1 MAISPES
8 IEEVK
13 SVANVYDVI
22 SEYLN
27 LEKAGSSYKALCPF
41 HSEKTPSFYV
51 SPQKNI
57 WKCFGCGKSG
67 NAISFLIEYEG
78 ISYSQAIMKL
88 AEKYNIKLKFTGK
101 NKYLEHKSLYELLKK
116 VANFYQ
122 DQLKKSPKVRKYISD
137 RGILPSTIDK
147 FEIGYSPD
155 DDTFIKWVEKEGIN
169 KEELI
174 RAGVISSQDSKR
186 DKFTGRVI
194 FPIKDIQGR
203 IVGFGGRSIDG
214 KNPKYLNSPETD
226 IYKKSKILY
235 GLFDAKDFI
244 REEKE
249 VFLVEGYFDVISPFQ
264 IGVKNIVAT
273 LGTSLTLHHAKLL
286 KKFADKVYILFDSD
300 EAGKKAAIRAAKILL
315 HEGLDIYYHTLEDK
329 DPDELAK
336 KGYKAFKE
344 EISKSKNFLDF
355 LIERIKLN
363 QNPKNRKKLIDIFL
377 DIISYSKDKVLI
389 GEYIN
394 QLSNTTGIDKVFL
407 EVKPK
412 KIEEGQ
418 YEDDSIIN
426 IDSFNFN
433 EKIII
438 KSLIKNKDY
447 TLQILNQYD
456 KIIGSE
462 YFNYLIEYIKENKIE
477 YENIKGL
484 DNIPSDEKSLKE
496 AIEKLVIEK
505 KKEEVKMVSLIPQ
518 ENSEKSLKK
527 IWEEIKALKQLDPK
541 FNNL

>member
-22 SEYLN
+22 SEYIN

-78 ISYSQAIMKL
+78 ISYSQAIIKL

-101 NKYLEHKSLYELLKK
+101 NKYQEYKTLYELLKK
-116 VANFYQ
+116 VSNFYKE
-122 DQLKKSPKVRKYISD
+122 QLKKNPKVRKYISD

-155 DDTFIKWVEKEGIN
+155 DDTFIKWIEKEGIN

-174 RAGVISSQDSKR
+174 KAGVISSVNSKK
-186 DKFTGRVI
+186 DKFTGRVVL
-194 FPIKDIQGR
+194 PIKDIQGR

-214 KNPKYLNSPETD
+214 KSPKYLNSPETD

-235 GLFDAKDFI
+235 GLFEAKEFI

-249 VFLVEGYFDVISPFQ
+249 VFLVEGYFDVISPYQ
-264 IGVKNIVAT
+264 IGIKNIVAT
-273 LGTSLTLHHAKLL
+273 LGTSLTLSHAKLL
-286 KKFADKVYILFDSD
+286 KKFADKIYILFDSD
-300 EAGKKAAIRAAKILL
+300 EAGKKAAIKAAKILL
-315 HEGLDIYYHTLEDK
+315 HEGLDIYYHPIEDK

-336 KGYKAFKE
+336 KGYKAFKD

-394 QLSNTTGIDKVFL
+394 QLSNATGIDKIFL

-412 KIEEGQ
+412 EIEQGQ
-418 YEDDSIIN
+418 HEDDSV
-426 IDSFNFN
+426 IDIDTFNFN

-438 KSLIKNKDY
+438 KCLLKNKDY
-447 TLQILNQYD
+447 TLQMLNKYD

-462 YFNYLIEYIKENKIE
+462 YFNYLIDYIKENKIE
-477 YENIKGL
+477 YEDIKGL
-484 DNIPSDEKSLKE
+484 NNIPSDEKSLKE

-505 KKEEVKMVSLIPQ
+505 KKEEVKMASLISE
-518 ENSEKSLKK
+518 ENNEESLKK